1 MHSAQFLQDSAA
13 FDRLDNLSDDS
24 LRNLFPSIHAVL
36 SRPKDPALPI
46 VLSCMKKRENLF
58 FPFVSDILRSKDARD
73 GNGKYWVMSQL
84 IPGFTAE
91 HQQALRKQIEHICF
105 VPSCSD
111 EDMALSDCA
120 EECLEHCF
128 GSIHASVTD

>member
-1 MHSAQFLQDSAA
+1 MRSPQMLQDFRAY
-13 FDRLDNLSDDS
+13 DRLDTLSDDA
-24 LRNLFPSIHAVL
+24 LRSLFPSIQAVL
-36 SRPKDPALPI
+36 SKPRDPALPI

-58 FPFVSDILRSKDARD
+58 FPFVTDILHSKD
-73 GNGKYWVMSQL
+73 GNSKYWVMSQL
-84 IPGFTAE
+84 IPGFTME
-91 HQQALRKQIEHICF
+91 HRQALRKQIENICF

-128 GSIHASVTD
+128 GPMK